1 MYGGDTRV
9 MLCPCG
15 LLASFGARVVR
26 VCFVQLGRGAGEW
39 RGVLDERCETQ
50 RNASHGFTGRVQGC
64 TVADS
69 LPCGTA
75 LPFCVDFF
83 HGLHLSCKPVKAP
96 RKVESLT
103 C

>member
-1 MYGGDTRV
+1 MSVWAAGV
-9 MLCPCG
+9 WCVV
-15 LLASFGARVVR
+15 SFG
-26 VCFVQLGRGAGEW
+26 FVSFSLGEVLEAWG
-39 RGVLDERCETQ
+39 GVLDERCETQ
-50 RNASHGFTGRVQGC
+50 RNASQKGVYSHREGC
-64 TVADS
+64 T
-69 LPCGTA
+69 LA

>member
-1 MYGGDTRV
+1 MSVWAAGV
-9 MLCPCG
+9 WCVV
-15 LLASFGARVVR
+15 SFG
-26 VCFVQLGRGAGEW
+26 FVSFSLGEVLEAWG
-39 RGVLDERCETQ
+39 GVLDERCETQ

-75 LPFCVDFF
+75 FNALPFCVDFF